1 MLVRRGDERRAGCLP
16 LGPPKVRKM
25 LRNPP
30 LEKKLSLIWL
40 SGIRRHVET
49 SALPLAEAEET
60 IEMP

>member
-1 MLVRRGDERRAGCLP
+1 MRRGDERRAGCLP
-16 LGPPKVRKM
+16 LGPPKVKKM

-30 LEKKLSLIWL
+30 PEKKKVSLIWL
-40 SGIRRHVET
+40 SEIRHHVET